1 MALHFLGVL
10 RTHRWLTVGQEN
22 DKKIQLKPL
31 SIEHL
36 F

>member
-22 DKKIQLKPL
+22 DKKNTIKTF
-31 SIEHL
+31 IY
-36 F
+36 